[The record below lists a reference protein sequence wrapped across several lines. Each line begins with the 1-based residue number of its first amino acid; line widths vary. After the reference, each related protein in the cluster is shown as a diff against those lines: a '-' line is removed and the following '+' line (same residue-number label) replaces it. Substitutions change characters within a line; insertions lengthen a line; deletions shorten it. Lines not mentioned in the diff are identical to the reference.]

1 VILSD
6 PLDLDL
12 TDGVNGE
19 EKLTG
24 VARSP
29 ARYGQGEVD
38 GELPLNGDGEEVADG
53 MQKRTASSRM

>member
-12 TDGVNGE
+12 TDGERLGGG
-19 EKLTG
+19 LTV

-53 MQKRTASSRM
+53 M

>member
-1 VILSD
+1 V
-6 PLDLDL
+6 
-12 TDGVNGE
+12 
-19 EKLTG
+19 

-53 MQKRTASSRM
+53 M